1 MFAGHN
7 RATVYTNSQC
17 IYSLYIQF
25 VYTVCIYNCIYKLA
39 VVLRQDLRQD
49 LYKFRPEIIPEWGLR
64 GVGMKS
70 HGAISNSMFGKE
82 SQIFFEGVS
91 LGGSN
96 IFPW

>member
-1 MFAGHN
+1 
-7 RATVYTNSQC
+7 
-17 IYSLYIQF
+17 
-25 VYTVCIYNCIYKLA
+25 